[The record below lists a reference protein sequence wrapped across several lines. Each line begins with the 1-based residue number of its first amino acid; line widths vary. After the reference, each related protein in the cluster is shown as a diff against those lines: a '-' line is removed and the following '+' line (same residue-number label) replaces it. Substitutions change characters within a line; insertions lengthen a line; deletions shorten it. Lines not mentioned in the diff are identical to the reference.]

1 MQSLENKKQ
10 DLPKDEPN
18 PRPAERGTA
27 DIPIN
32 PGAPNKAPAVLE
44 KPFWILLMVFLLAFL
59 VDRIVFYHQTGAQW
73 AIFVNTLL
81 AILFISSGMERKRI
95 PVPAILLALAI
106 SAAAI
111 LTMFRLE
118 GFTLTALV
126 FFSLFGLLLL
136 AVSLLNGQSFTY
148 RIREYITQGLRL
160 VGSVLVGLPMG
171 LIQAAQTSRE
181 TKRSEPGSGSRR
193 AGAVLRGILI
203 ALPLVGLLGLLL
215 ASADAVFSSRFSAL
229 LDWIKL
235 DKPEELVM
243 RFLFVLSLS
252 YALFGFVWHALTKT
266 GEKLPL
272 EPDQPLVK
280 PFLGMTEST
289 IILTALNVLFAAFV
303 LVQMK
308 YFFAGA
314 QNINLAGFTY
324 AEYARRGFFELVV
337 AAILTLLVHYGL
349 SSFTR
354 REDRGRKT
362 LFSCLASL
370 LLLQT
375 GVMLVSAFQ
384 RLSLYEAAYGFTQSR
399 LTAHVFMVFLGVI
412 LALSIILEITRAYKR
427 LAFSLMLVL
436 LAFGLTLAFLNVDRT
451 IARQNIQH
459 AQAGGKLDLAY
470 LAGSGLSED
479 AAPEL
484 FAAFDDPALKP
495 ELKNALGLALS
506 CRSARF
512 KQNNPEAPYW
522 ASWHASRAEAARLY
536 LSRQDEL
543 AEYPLE
549 KFQEGEGF
557 MIADE
562 MFICVWSDSMR

>member
-1 MQSLENKKQ
+1 
-10 DLPKDEPN
+10 
-18 PRPAERGTA
+18 
-27 DIPIN
+27 
-32 PGAPNKAPAVLE
+32 
-44 KPFWILLMVFLLAFL
+44 
-59 VDRIVFYHQTGAQW
+59 
-73 AIFVNTLL
+73 
-81 AILFISSGMERKRI
+81 
-95 PVPAILLALAI
+95 
-106 SAAAI
+106 
-111 LTMFRLE
+111 MFRLE

-215 ASADAVFSSRFSAL
+215 ASADAVFSSRFSVL

-243 RFLFVLSLS
+243 RFLFVLGLS

-324 AEYARRGFFELVV
+324 AEYARRGFLSWWLPPSLRF
-337 AAILTLLVHYGL
+337 ARL
-349 SSFTR
+349 SSYPTR
-354 REDRGRKT
+354 GPRTED
-362 LFSCLASL
+362 
-370 LLLQT
+370 
-375 GVMLVSAFQ
+375 
-384 RLSLYEAAYGFTQSR
+384 
-399 LTAHVFMVFLGVI
+399 
-412 LALSIILEITRAYKR
+412 ALMPCQFALPKPALCWFR
-427 LAFSLMLVL
+427 FSL
-436 LAFGLTLAFLNVDRT
+436 
-451 IARQNIQH
+451 
-459 AQAGGKLDLAY
+459 
-470 LAGSGLSED
+470 
-479 AAPEL
+479 
-484 FAAFDDPALKP
+484 PALRSRH
-495 ELKNALGLALS
+495 GLP
-506 CRSARF
+506 
-512 KQNNPEAPYW
+512 NPA
-522 ASWHASRAEAARLY
+522 
-536 LSRQDEL
+536 
-543 AEYPLE
+543 
-549 KFQEGEGF
+549 
-557 MIADE
+557 
-562 MFICVWSDSMR
+562 